1 MVLAV
6 VAAVFA
12 AGYGFV
18 TWRDRA
24 RHASGEESAA
34 ARDARARQQ
43 RYEAERHG
51 AQGECGTATAI
62 SPDPSAAAAWPAAPR
77 RVHGRP
83 TVRA

>member
-1 MVLAV
+1 MLTTLVVLAV

-51 AQGECGTATAI
+51 AQGE
-62 SPDPSAAAAWPAAPR
+62 
-77 RVHGRP
+77 
-83 TVRA
+83 VRHRDRDQS

>member
-1 MVLAV
+1 MRAGPTVPGMLTTLVVLAV

-34 ARDARARQQ
+34 RDARARQQ

-51 AQGECGTATAI
+51 AQGE
-62 SPDPSAAAAWPAAPR
+62 
-77 RVHGRP
+77 
-83 TVRA
+83 VRHRDRDQS

>member
-1 MVLAV
+1 MLTTLVVLAV

-51 AQGECGTATAI
+51 AQGEVRHRDRDQ
-62 SPDPSAAAAWPAAPR
+62 SPF
-77 RVHGRP
+77 
-83 TVRA
+83 

>member
-1 MVLAV
+1 MMTTLVVLAV

-18 TWRDRA
+18 AWRDRA
-24 RHASGEESAA
+24 RQASGEESAA

-51 AQGECGTATAI
+51 AQGEARHRDRGQ
-62 SPDPSAAAAWPAAPR
+62 SPF
-77 RVHGRP
+77 
-83 TVRA
+83 

>member
-1 MVLAV
+1 MLTTLVVLVV

-18 TWRDRA
+18 AWRDRA
-24 RHASGEESAA
+24 RNTSGEESAA

-51 AQGECGTATAI
+51 TQG
-62 SPDPSAAAAWPAAPR
+62 D
-77 RVHGRP
+77 
-83 TVRA
+83 VRQRDQFGQS